1 MYVSYL
7 KNEKRLLETRGNMP
21 FNLQKTADQKTLNLK
36 REIEILLLVNEGK
49 LLLHKKKNQ
58 TTNHMT
64 FSIHFDLSWTTKQ
77 KMLIHGIIEDRR
89 QVAKTLVM

>member
-21 FNLQKTADQKTLNLK
+21 FNLPKTADQKTLNLK

-49 LLLHKKKNQ
+49 LLLHKKKP
-58 TTNHMT
+58 NHKPHDVFDT
-64 FSIHFDLSWTTKQ
+64 FRSFLDNKTKDANPW
-77 KMLIHGIIEDRR
+77 HY
-89 QVAKTLVM
+89 